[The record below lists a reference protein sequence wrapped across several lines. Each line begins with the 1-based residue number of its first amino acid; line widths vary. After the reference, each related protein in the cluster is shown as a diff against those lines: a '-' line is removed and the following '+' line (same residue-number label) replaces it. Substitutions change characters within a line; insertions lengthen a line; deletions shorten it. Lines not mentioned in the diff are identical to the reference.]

1 MPREQGGQVD
11 QVCRGQG
18 SYFDEVEIACSKWWM
33 DNGSAAGD
41 LKKEKA
47 KVPSGS
53 EANVSVPD
61 LV

>member
-1 MPREQGGQVD
+1 MD

-33 DNGSAAGD
+33 DNGSAAGY